1 MNVGRMGGGVV
12 AGEYI
17 SVTEFDDDT
26 RGKFSAEPEY
36 AEIIGGA
43 DVSAKVSS

>member
-26 RGKFSAEPEY
+26 RGKFSVEPEY

-43 DVSAKVSS
+43 DVSTTGSS